1 MENSLIREGTHA
13 EWNGVK
19 VYERYLAD
27 LSPDEILEIDII
39 SWYKNGYHSEY
50 GRCRVSLNE
59 IL

>member
-50 GRCRVSLNE
+50 GRC
-59 IL
+59 